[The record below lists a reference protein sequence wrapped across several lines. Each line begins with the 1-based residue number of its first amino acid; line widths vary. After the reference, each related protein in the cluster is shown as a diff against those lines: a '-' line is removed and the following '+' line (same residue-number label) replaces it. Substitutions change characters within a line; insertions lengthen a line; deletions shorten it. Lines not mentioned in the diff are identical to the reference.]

1 MTAKIKYWAN
11 FILVQVL
18 KSFPEC
24 LQADICLH
32 LNRNLLSN
40 CQAFSGASP
49 GQLHHYIAQVSWII
63 TKRRSVGSLQN
74 PGQLDHYKAQ
84 VISTITKRRSVGSLQ
99 NPGQLD
105 HYKAQVSWI
114 IRKPRSVGPLQNPG
128 QCGHYKA
135 QVN

>member
-63 TKRRSVGSLQN
+63 TKLRSVGSLQN
-74 PGQLDHYKAQ
+74 PGQLDHYKTQ
-84 VISTITKRRSVGSLQ
+84 VSWIIT
-99 NPGQLD
+99 
-105 HYKAQVSWI
+105 KAQVSWI

-128 QCGHYKA
+128 
-135 QVN
+135 